1 MLTPAIVAG
10 RFAAKPAKKAG
21 YSKPWRFN
29 MANLAAILAAAEAGL
44 IPLYINLPAIGES
57 AIERASE
64 QEHGA

>member
-1 MLTPAIVAG
+1 
-10 RFAAKPAKKAG
+10 
-21 YSKPWRFN
+21 

-44 IPLYINLPAIGES
+44 IPIYINLPTNSDA